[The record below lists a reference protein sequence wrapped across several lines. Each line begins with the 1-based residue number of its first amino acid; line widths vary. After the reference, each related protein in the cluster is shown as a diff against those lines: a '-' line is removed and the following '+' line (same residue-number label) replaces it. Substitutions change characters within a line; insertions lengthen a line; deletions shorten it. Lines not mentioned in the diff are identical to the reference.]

1 MRLILSAGRGFA
13 GDTVRRDQRAGNESA
28 AVGTTEQGSG
38 GRDWIGPEAATVELE
53 SEAEARAARRRA
65 RDAVRAGQEHRAV
78 QSGGRRPAL
87 ARVRRGGA
95 ARAGGRGHALR
106 ELRSTLSGRLLVGAA
121 AALLA
126 MTIIGLVVLWP
137 GERPRHGP
145 SQALGGPTLPATVV
159 SAGEVG
165 CPGPVAQR
173 CRAIVVRLGAGADRG
188 RKTRITLG
196 PVGTVPAV
204 GRRAAIRVQPT
215 GAPAGTPDAE
225 RYAFADVDR
234 HAPLLWLTLA
244 FAVLVVV
251 LARWRGLLA
260 LIGFAASVLLVTQFL
275 VPAILAGSPPVLVA
289 LVGSLA
295 VMFVTLGLTY
305 GVGAASLAAA
315 LGIGV
320 TLALAAAL
328 AHVWV
333 AAAHLDGRSNELSVL
348 LQQQNAGLSLKG
360 VVLAGMVIGALG
372 VLADTGVTQAS
383 AVMAL
388 RRANPA
394 LPVRA
399 VYREA
404 FTVGRDH
411 LTATIHTLVLA
422 YVGASLPLM
431 LILSSANVATADA
444 FNIQDVAEPIVATLV
459 GSIAL
464 VASVPLTTGLAALL
478 AAGVAPRALAA
489 GAHDHAH

>member
-1 MRLILSAGRGFA
+1 
-13 GDTVRRDQRAGNESA
+13 
-28 AVGTTEQGSG
+28 VGTTEQGSEE
-38 GRDWIGPEAATVELE
+38 RDSIRHDTGSAEL
-53 SEAEARAARRRA
+53 EAEARARAERRRA
-65 RDAVRAGQEHRAV
+65 RDAARAGQERRAV
-78 QSGGRRPAL
+78 GTGGRGAAL
-87 ARVRRGGA
+87 RGALRRGA
-95 ARAGGRGHALR
+95 ARPTGRRDALR
-106 ELRSTLSGRLLVGAA
+106 ELRSTRSGRLLLGAA
-121 AALLA
+121 TALLA
-126 MTIIGLVVLWP
+126 LTVVGLIVLWP

-145 SQALGGPTLPATVV
+145 PQALGGPTLPATVV
-159 SAGEVG
+159 SAGQVR

-188 RKTRITLG
+188 RTTRITLG

-204 GRRAAIRVQPT
+204 GPHDAIRVQPT

-234 HAPLLWLTLA
+234 HAPLLWLTIA

-260 LIGFAASVLLVTQFL
+260 LIGFAASLLLVTHFL

-315 LGIGV
+315 LGIGA

-328 AHVWV
+328 ARVWV

-388 RRANPA
+388 RRANPE
-394 LPVRA
+394 LPARA

-404 FTVGRDH
+404 FAVGRDH

-422 YVGASLPLM
+422 YVGASLPLI
-431 LILSSANVATADA
+431 LILSSANVTTADA

-478 AAGVAPRALAA
+478 VARVPPRALAA
-489 GAHDHAH
+489 GAHEHAH

>member
-1 MRLILSAGRGFA
+1 MGTAEQRPGAQDRIRGDA
-13 GDTVRRDQRAGNESA
+13 WTAELD
-28 AVGTTEQGSG
+28 
-38 GRDWIGPEAATVELE
+38 PEE
-53 SEAEARAARRRA
+53 RA
-65 RDAVRAGQEHRAV
+65 RTE
-78 QSGGRRPAL
+78 RRHE
-87 ARVRRGGA
+87 REA
-95 ARAGGRGHALR
+95 ARAHRDRRAGRSDGSASAPVPRRRGLRRPGPRGGLG
-106 ELRSTLSGRLLVGAA
+106 ELRATRSGRLLIGAA
-121 AALLA
+121 TALLVL
-126 MTIIGLVVLWP
+126 TVVGLVLLWP
-137 GERPRHGP
+137 GERTHRGP

-159 SAGEVG
+159 STAEVG

-173 CRAIVVRLGAGADRG
+173 CRAITVRLGAGVDRD
-188 RKTRITLG
+188 RRTRITLG
-196 PVGTVPAV
+196 PVGSVPAV
-204 GRRAAIRVQPT
+204 GRGAAIRVQPT

-225 RYAFADVDR
+225 RYAFADIDR

-244 FAVLVVV
+244 FAGLVVV

-260 LIGFAASVLLVTQFL
+260 LVGFAASLLLVTRFL
-275 VPAILAGSPPVLVA
+275 VPAILAGSSPLAVA

-295 VMFVTLGLTY
+295 VMFVTLALTY
-305 GVGAASLAAA
+305 GVGPASLAAA
-315 LGIGV
+315 LGIGA

-333 AAAHLDGRSNELSVL
+333 GVAHLDGRSNELSL
-348 LQQQNAGLSLKG
+348 FLQQQNSRLSLQG

-394 LPVRA
+394 LPARA

-404 FTVGRDH
+404 FAVGRDH

-431 LILSSANVATADA
+431 LILSSTNVATADA
-444 FNIQDVAEPIVATLV
+444 LNIKDVAEPIVATLV

-464 VASVPLTTGLAALL
+464 LASVPLTTGLAALL
-478 AAGVAPRALAA
+478 AARLPADAL
-489 GAHDHAH
+489 GDSHHAHAHH